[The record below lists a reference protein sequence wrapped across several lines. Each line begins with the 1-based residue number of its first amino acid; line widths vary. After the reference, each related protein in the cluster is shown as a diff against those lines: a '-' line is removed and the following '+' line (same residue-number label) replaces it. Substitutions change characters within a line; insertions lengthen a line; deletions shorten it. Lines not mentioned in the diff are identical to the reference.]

1 MSNLLRVPN
10 NVTVKIIDGSYWIS
24 WQCIEIELNNQED
37 AQTVIDMLVG
47 ESMLEE
53 QVSDLKSLLAQC
65 HTQIPL
71 KVKGKMNSLY
81 SEIHNYLK
89 ENI

>member
-24 WQCIEIELNNQED
+24 WQCIEIELNDQED

-47 ESMLEE
+47 ESMLEQ
-53 QVSDLKSLLAQC
+53 QVLKLYNLLARC
-65 HTQIPL
+65 YIQIPL
-71 KVKGKMNSLY
+71 RIKRKINPLY
-81 SEIHNYLK
+81 SEVHKYLK